1 MIQRLLNIYVQPG
14 VFISVIFI
22 TISELIRNGRKE
34 FLLKTEED
42 IVQEAGGINLVG
54 ITVFL
59 LSGLI
64 WLLLI
69 YLIYPNPY
77 P

>member
-69 YLIYPNPY
+69 YLIYLLL
-77 P
+77 